1 MTDDL
6 TELGVLVTFI
16 LYFSAL
22 ALYDYSNVPS
32 YFTVIKDPFKIFFFY
47 KILDN
52 YEILCI

>member
-1 MTDDL
+1 MSDGL

-32 YFTVIKDPFKIFFFY
+32 YFTVIKDPFKIFFFI
-47 KILDN
+47 KF
-52 YEILCI
+52 